1 MLLLL
6 KMEARHL
13 RLKRLYAKQS
23 VMIKNALCERS
34 IKEIEN
40 LAEEL
45 SKYKG
50 IKN

>member
-1 MLLLL
+1 
-6 KMEARHL
+6 MEAGYL
-13 RLKRLYAKQS
+13 RLKRSYAKQS
-23 VMIKNALCERS
+23 IMIKSALCDRS

-50 IKN
+50 ITN